1 MDEIQKIVYEIT
13 DRCRRQKIL
22 ANEML
27 AAFVAKAIILE
38 SPERFQLDKNL
49 SADDIEELV
58 SLSVRRLAKE
68 DDPSLET
75 LRLQVSFDSS
85 YVEKQDEL
93 EKERADSKRKYTVI
107 EQSIC
112 AVKLQHAKDVATMGQ
127 LHKLIIAALLTKTG
141 QDPQSEV
148 YQKEVAAALE
158 SVLPRANLHAFSS
171 LPYADKRERME
182 DLFNYVLGIRLFNK
196 SIGKGGVDLP
206 DKVSESHTR
215 IEDLFHR
222 VDAELEEARAVVEE
236 YAMAIEMMQRAE
248 ASADETLVASLKRVQ
263 DELTNRRQYLN
274 FLESFEEELL
284 SLRDRSKDLKRQHDG
299 NMEDLRELVGRKT
312 AVPKEKV
319 YPLFENLAK
328 LWVESKEIDQHTHA
342 LLGIFEDLLKFSQP
356 RYVKQLNEELVER
369 ITSKAQGKG
378 QAGEEAVGVG
388 SPSHSAGEEGGEGQ
402 TEGKSVSGE
411 KIEAALNVESSEA
424 IHVYR
429 SDNPEI
435 ANLVVNFGGFC
446 PVTIVERNNLLLP
459 GNPSLGYVLYKGR
472 LNSFVSAEA
481 LSGFKDEPDRYIEG
495 VLMGARKAP
504 ELINLL
510 NLERYFPHNVLKRYL
525 SNLDSRLQGLPQSV
539 DADTQT
545 PTHFVEKRIDPKYDW
560 NEWSLR
566 RKALQLANLH
576 TKKTCST
583 QTNMSHFRRENETQV
598 YLPKS
603 GVTQTARERGTKPVK
618 HLQYIS
624 GLRGHPDQEMKVVK
638 VEVDFQ

>member
-378 QAGEEAVGVG
+378 QAGEEAVG
-388 SPSHSAGEEGGEGQ
+388 

-459 GNPSLGYVLYKGR
+459 GNPSLGYVLY
-472 LNSFVSAEA
+472 
-481 LSGFKDEPDRYIEG
+481 
-495 VLMGARKAP
+495 
-504 ELINLL
+504 
-510 NLERYFPHNVLKRYL
+510 
-525 SNLDSRLQGLPQSV
+525 
-539 DADTQT
+539 
-545 PTHFVEKRIDPKYDW
+545 KYDW

>member
-1 MDEIQKIVYEIT
+1 MDAIQKIVFDIT

-58 SLSVRRLAKE
+58 SLSVKRLAKE

-93 EKERADSKRKYTVI
+93 EKERADAKRKYTVI

-112 AVKLQHAKDVATMGQ
+112 AVKMQHAKDVATMGH

-141 QDPQSEV
+141 QDPQSEI

-196 SIGKGGVDLP
+196 SIGKGGIDLP
-206 DKVSESHTR
+206 DKVTDSSQR
-215 IEDLFHR
+215 IDELLGQ
-222 VDAELEEARAVVEE
+222 VGTELEDAHAVVEE

-248 ASADETLVASLKRVQ
+248 AERDETLLVTLKRVQ

-274 FLESFEEELL
+274 FLESFEEELF

-328 LWVESKEIDQHTHA
+328 LWVESREIDQHTHA
-342 LLGIFEDLLKFSQP
+342 LLGIFQDLVAFSQP
-356 RYVKQLNEELVER
+356 RYTKQLNEELVER
-369 ITSKAQGKG
+369 ITSRSPVKG
-378 QAGEEAVGVG
+378 QAGEEAREGG
-388 SPSHSAGEEGGEGQ
+388 SPSHAAGGEEGGERDP
-402 TEGKSVSGE
+402 EGKSGSGE
-411 KIEAALNVESSEA
+411 KIEAALNIESSEA

-435 ANLVVNFGGFC
+435 ANLIVNFGGFC
-446 PVTIVERNNLLLP
+446 PVTIVDRNNLLLP
-459 GNPSLGYVLYKGR
+459 GNPSLGYILYKGR
-472 LNSFVSAEA
+472 LNSFVSAQA
-481 LSGFKDEPDRYIEG
+481 LSSFKEQPDRYIEG

-510 NLERYFPHNVLKRYL
+510 NLENYFPHNVLKRYL

-545 PTHFVEKRIDPKYDW
+545 PTHFIEKNIDPKYDW

-576 TKKTCST
+576 TKKTSST
-583 QTNMSHFRRENETQV
+583 QTSMSHFRRENETQV

-603 GVTQTARERGTKPVK
+603 GVTQTARERGTKVR
-618 HLQYIS
+618 
-624 GLRGHPDQEMKVVK
+624 RGAERTE
-638 VEVDFQ
+638 EVRAEEDICKRRKTKRS